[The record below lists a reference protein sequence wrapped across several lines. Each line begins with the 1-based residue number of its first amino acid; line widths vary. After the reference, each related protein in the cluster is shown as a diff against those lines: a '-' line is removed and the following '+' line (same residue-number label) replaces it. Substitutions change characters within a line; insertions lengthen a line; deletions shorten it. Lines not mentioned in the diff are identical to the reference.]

1 MKQCG
6 LPNSTN
12 LPVRAR
18 RGTGMRTEVGFIFA
32 IYTIRI
38 GKVAIVGS
46 INLCLFGGG
55 GGGGVIVIVC
65 VCAVLCQN
73 MRQNK
78 FFVPP
83 SKV

>member
-1 MKQCG
+1 MKQRG

-18 RGTGMRTEVGFIFA
+18 RGIGMRTEVGFIFA

-55 GGGGVIVIVC
+55 GGVIVVL
-65 VCAVLCQN
+65 CAVLPEHATKQT
-73 MRQNK
+73 
-78 FFVPP
+78 FGT
-83 SKV
+83 SI